1 MDPLVVIPYSEK
13 LVVVT
18 VAVVLSLKINAPKMV

>member
-1 MDPLVVIPYSEK
+1 MELSETMMYCALGGI

-18 VAVVLSLKINAPKMV
+18 VAVVLYVKKQS